1 MGHVRSIGR
10 DPFDR
15 FGSVVVRRLQAL
27 VYGLGLAGLVAVLTP
42 IWLAHHL
49 ATRVAAVRRRGE
61 TAVIERRDARTAS
74 LDEVMNAGKPIILEG
89 FVDELGLTDVATPDA
104 LRELAGD
111 HRIHVTEFDGER
123 PYFLYSGGY
132 DTIVRDKRSMAV
144 RELLDTMF
152 DVGVPEGSV
161 VYQLFGINSL
171 DGEAARVLGQVDRA
185 VSSRVDLATE
195 PRFSGIWIGSP
206 GAVTPLHHDAWPG
219 LLFQT
224 HGTKRVAMYAPSDR
238 THLSFRSPLRGE
250 GRWSNLPGRSADA
263 SVSEFPHLAHA
274 RRFVATLRPGD
285 VLHIPAFWAHEMEAE
300 TANISMPFRFAGTPA
315 TYLNPGFLR
324 PASEMLRKQVRT
336 LSAR

>member
-1 MGHVRSIGR
+1 VKRVR
-10 DPFDR
+10 
-15 FGSVVVRRLQAL
+15 AL
-27 VYGLGLAGLVAVLTP
+27 VVGAGLAALIAVLTP

-49 ATRVAAVRRRGE
+49 ATRITGARRKGTTTE
-61 TAVIERRDARTAS
+61 IERIDAAGSS
-74 LDEVMNAGKPIILEG
+74 LDAVMAAGRPVIVEG
-89 FVDELGLTDVATPDA
+89 LVDELGLSGIATPDA
-104 LRELAGD
+104 LREIAGD
-111 HRIHVTEFDGER
+111 HRINVTEFDAER

-132 DTIVRDKRSMAV
+132 DTLPLDKRPMAV

-152 DVGVPEGSV
+152 DDGVADGSV
-161 VYQLFGINSL
+161 VYQLFGITSL
-171 DGEAARVLGQVDRA
+171 DGQAATVLDQVDRA
-185 VSSRVDLATE
+185 VKSQVQMATE

-224 HGTKRVAMYAPSDR
+224 HGNKRVAMYAPSDR

-250 GRWSNLPGRSADA
+250 GRWSDLPGRSGDA
-263 SVSEFPHLAHA
+263 SVSDYPHLARA
-274 RRFVATLRPGD
+274 ERFEGTLAPGD

-300 TANISMPFRFAGTPA
+300 TANISMPFRFAGTKA

-324 PASEMLRKQVRT
+324 PASEMLRKQVAT

>member
-1 MGHVRSIGR
+1 VK
-10 DPFDR
+10 
-15 FGSVVVRRLQAL
+15 RLRAL
-27 VYGLGLAGLVAVLTP
+27 VYGVGLAALVAVLTP
-42 IWLAHHL
+42 IWLTHHL
-49 ATRVAAVRRRGE
+49 ATRIVGARRRGS
-61 TAVIERRDARTAS
+61 TIDIKRIDASSAS
-74 LDEVMNAGKPIILEG
+74 LDEVMAGGQPAILEG
-89 FVDELGLTDVATPDA
+89 LVGELGLSHVATPDA
-104 LRELAGD
+104 LRELAGG
-111 HRIHVTEFDGER
+111 HRINVTEFDAAR

-132 DTIVRDKRSMAV
+132 DTLPLEKRPMAV

-152 DVGVPEGSV
+152 DDGVADGSV

-171 DGEAARVLGQVDRA
+171 NGETASVLDQVDRA
-185 VSSRVDLATE
+185 VKSRVALATE

-238 THLSFRSPLRGE
+238 THLSFRSPLRGQ
-250 GRWSNLPGRSADA
+250 GRWSNLPGRSGDA
-263 SVSEFPHLAHA
+263 SVEEFPGLAHA
-274 RRFVATLRPGD
+274 QRFVGTLTPGD

-300 TANISMPFRFAGTPA
+300 TANISMPFRFAGTTA

-324 PASEMLRKQVRT
+324 PASEMLRKQVQA